1 MDGPC
6 CASCGL
12 RDGSSSVEGE
22 RARTYGRLEK
32 ETWPPCGSQGLDIV
46 SEKAAPTAKPF
57 AHRPIP
63 YRQPSSK
70 LYRYCTEPIH
80 YTHFVILALIPQTKR
95 ASP

>member
-1 MDGPC
+1 MKWIT
-6 CASCGL
+6 
-12 RDGSSSVEGE
+12 RE
-22 RARTYGRLEK
+22 RPKIDRIACPWLIARFV
-32 ETWPPCGSQGLDIV
+32 D
-46 SEKAAPTAKPF
+46 KAAEFLYVPDADVLRI